1 MTICSDRDDRDY
13 NDYEGLVGNRNLLN
27 VAKTNFSQLHGFRT
41 INISAAAIDAGGVID
56 TSADAAN
63 GLVMCR
69 SDEDSSNDDD
79 FIASRKSHSATAR
92 P

>member
-1 MTICSDRDDRDY
+1 MMTICSDRDDRDY

-56 TSADAAN
+56 TSAAAAN
-63 GLVMCR
+63 GLVMSR

-79 FIASRKSHSATAR
+79 FIVSRVGY
-92 P
+92 

>member
-1 MTICSDRDDRDY
+1 MTICSNRDDRDY

-41 INISAAAIDAGGVID
+41 INISAAIDAGGVID
-56 TSADAAN
+56 TSAAAAN

-79 FIASRKSHSATAR
+79 FIASRVDY
-92 P
+92 

>member
-1 MTICSDRDDRDY
+1 MMTICSDRDDRDY

-69 SDEDSSNDDD
+69 SDEDLSNDDD
-79 FIASRKSHSATAR
+79 FIASRVDY
-92 P
+92 

>member
-41 INISAAAIDAGGVID
+41 INISAAIDAGGVID
-56 TSADAAN
+56 TSAAAAAAAN

-79 FIASRKSHSATAR
+79 FIASRVGY
-92 P
+92 

>member
-1 MTICSDRDDRDY
+1 MPAIMMTICSDRDDRDY

-41 INISAAAIDAGGVID
+41 INISAAIDAGGVID
-56 TSADAAN
+56 TSAAAN

-79 FIASRKSHSATAR
+79 FIASRVGY
-92 P
+92 

>member
-1 MTICSDRDDRDY
+1 MMTICSDRDDRDY

-41 INISAAAIDAGGVID
+41 INISAAAIDASGVID
-56 TSADAAN
+56 TTAAVATAAN
-63 GLVMCR
+63 GLVMSR

-79 FIASRKSHSATAR
+79 FIASRVDY
-92 P
+92 

>member
-1 MTICSDRDDRDY
+1 MMTICSNRDDRDY

-41 INISAAAIDAGGVID
+41 INISAAIDAGGVID
-56 TSADAAN
+56 TSAAAAN

-79 FIASRKSHSATAR
+79 FIASRVGY
-92 P
+92 

>member
-1 MTICSDRDDRDY
+1 MTICSNRDDRDY

-41 INISAAAIDAGGVID
+41 INISAAIDAGGVID
-56 TSADAAN
+56 TSTANAATN

-79 FIASRKSHSATAR
+79 FIASRVDY
-92 P
+92 

>member
-1 MTICSDRDDRDY
+1 MTICSNRDDRDY

-41 INISAAAIDAGGVID
+41 INISAAIDAGGVID
-56 TSADAAN
+56 TSTATAAAN

-79 FIASRKSHSATAR
+79 FIASRVDY
-92 P
+92 

>member
-13 NDYEGLVGNRNLLN
+13 NDYGGLVGNRNLLN

-41 INISAAAIDAGGVID
+41 INISGVIDAGGVID
-56 TSADAAN
+56 TSTAAAN

-69 SDEDSSNDDD
+69 SDEYSSNDDN
-79 FIASRKSHSATAR
+79 FIASRVG
-92 P
+92 

>member
-41 INISAAAIDAGGVID
+41 INISAAIDAGGVID
-56 TSADAAN
+56 TSTATAAAN

-79 FIASRKSHSATAR
+79 FIASRVDY
-92 P
+92 

>member
-1 MTICSDRDDRDY
+1 MMTICSDRDDRDY

-41 INISAAAIDAGGVID
+41 INISAAIDAAGVMN
-56 TSADAAN
+56 TSAAAN

-79 FIASRKSHSATAR
+79 FNPSRVGY
-92 P
+92 

>member
-13 NDYEGLVGNRNLLN
+13 NDYGGLVGNRNLLN

-41 INISAAAIDAGGVID
+41 INISGAIDAGGVID
-56 TSADAAN
+56 TSAAAAN

-79 FIASRKSHSATAR
+79 FIASRVGY
-92 P
+92 

>member
-1 MTICSDRDDRDY
+1 MMTICSDRDDRDY

-56 TSADAAN
+56 TSAAAAAN

-79 FIASRKSHSATAR
+79 FIASRVDY
-92 P
+92 

>member
-1 MTICSDRDDRDY
+1 MMTICSDRDDRDY

-41 INISAAAIDAGGVID
+41 INISAAIDAGGVID
-56 TSADAAN
+56 TSAAAAN

-69 SDEDSSNDDD
+69 CDEDSSNDDD
-79 FIASRKSHSATAR
+79 FIASRVGY
-92 P
+92 

>member
-1 MTICSDRDDRDY
+1 MMTICSDRDDRDY

-41 INISAAAIDAGGVID
+41 INISAATIDAGGVID
-56 TSADAAN
+56 PSTAAAAAN

-69 SDEDSSNDDD
+69 SDENSSNDDD
-79 FIASRKSHSATAR
+79 FIASREDY
-92 P
+92 

>member
-1 MTICSDRDDRDY
+1 MMTICSDRDDRDY

-41 INISAAAIDAGGVID
+41 INISAAIDAGGVID
-56 TSADAAN
+56 ADAAADAAAN

-79 FIASRKSHSATAR
+79 FIASRVDY
-92 P
+92 

>member
-1 MTICSDRDDRDY
+1 MMTICSDRDDRDY

-56 TSADAAN
+56 TSAAAAAN

-79 FIASRKSHSATAR
+79 FIASRVGY
-92 P
+92 